1 MDSRRR
7 PETGDRA
14 MDADGVARPD
24 GACRVDQVAA
34 AARLLGVVV
43 DDGDLVWLANAM
55 EEQRAVEA
63 IIDGLVLD
71 DVDPLLT
78 FDPRW
83 ND

>member
-1 MDSRRR
+1 
-7 PETGDRA
+7 
-14 MDADGVARPD
+14 MDADNVARPD
-24 GACRVDQVAA
+24 GACRAGQVAA

-43 DDGDLVWLANAM
+43 DDDDLVWLADAM

>member
-1 MDSRRR
+1 MDTDSV
-7 PETGDRA
+7 G
-14 MDADGVARPD
+14 RPD
-24 GACRVDQVAA
+24 DASRVGQVAA

-43 DDGDLVWLANAM
+43 DDGDLVWLADAM

-71 DVDPLLT
+71 NVDPLLT